1 MGSPKRKP
9 TADTAPAR
17 TARGRSASKVVSLY
31 GEQLLRTHGHLSG
44 KGALPV
50 LTGMQ
55 YAFVTNLLRGSG
67 PQEAYRAAYPAMR
80 DQSQQQI
87 AFQASKLLTNGKVIA
102 WLDYLSRNEL
112 SAQARTVGEHVSR
125 LDRLQIAAV
134 DMGDINTAVRAE
146 MAIGK
151 VSGLYVDRSISEVM
165 NVTLNANSLEMALAS
180 RNPAFSERLR
190 QAHAMADS
198 MDGTAKLLEMAPD
211 VVSEPV
217 PVSRNRDQ
225 QR

>member
-9 TADTAPAR
+9 PADTAPER
-17 TARGRSASKVVSLY
+17 TARGRSPAKVISLY
-31 GEQLLRTHGHLSG
+31 GAQLLRTHGHLTG
-44 KGALPV
+44 KGALPA
-50 LTGMQ
+50 LSGLQ
-55 YAFVTNLLRGSG
+55 YAFVTNLMRGAG
-67 PQEAYRAAYPAMR
+67 PMEAYRASHPAMR
-80 DQSQQQI
+80 ECSNQKI
-87 AFQASKLLTNGKVIA
+87 AEHASRLLANGKILA
-102 WLDYLSRNEL
+102 WVDYLSRNEIT
-112 SAQARTVGEHVSR
+112 AQVRTVGEHVSR

-151 VSGLYVDRSISEVM
+151 VSGLYIDRSITET
-165 NVTLNANSLEMALAS
+165 NVSFNAQSLELALAS
-180 RNPAFSERLR
+180 RNPAFAERLR

-217 PVSRNRDQ
+217 PVSRNRDH